1 MHISFSML
9 GLYLAIIGSSMF
21 YTLFVMWGVTEVIEL
36 DGIAY
41 WAVAGVVFLIIAA
54 CGLRFYVPRLRD
66 MW

>member
-1 MHISFSML
+1 MRISFSML

-36 DGIAY
+36 GGIAY